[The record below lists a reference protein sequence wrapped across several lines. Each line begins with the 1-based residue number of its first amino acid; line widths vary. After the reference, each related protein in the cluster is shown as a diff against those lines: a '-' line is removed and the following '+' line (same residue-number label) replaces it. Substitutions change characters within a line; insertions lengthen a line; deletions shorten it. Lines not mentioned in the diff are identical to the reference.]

1 MALERRVAM
10 APAVLEREPLFLTR
24 NNLPVT
30 ARSQLIALLNKRLA
44 DCLDLQLQAKVAH
57 WNVKGMNFI
66 GLHELF
72 DRVYASV
79 ADYADL
85 IAERAVQLGGVAQGT
100 ARIVAMRSGLD
111 EYPTHIAVERHHVEA
126 LSGALAAFG
135 AAARRAIDEAVNLGD
150 AGTAD
155 LFTEVSRGIDK
166 SLWLVEAH
174 LQSELA

>member
-72 DRVYASV
+72 DKVYASV

-150 AGTAD
+150 AGTTD

>member
-1 MALERRVAM
+1 M

-24 NNLPVT
+24 NNLPVA
-30 ARSQLIALLNKRLA
+30 ARSQLVALLNKRLA
-44 DCLDLQLQAKVAH
+44 DCLDLQLQTKVAH
-57 WNVKGMNFI
+57 WNVKGANFI

-72 DRVYASV
+72 DKIHASV
-79 ADYADL
+79 VEYSDL
-85 IAERAVQLGGVAQGT
+85 IAERAVQLGGTAQGT
-100 ARIVAMRSGLD
+100 ARIVSLRSGLD
-111 EYPTHIAVERHHVEA
+111 EYPTDIAVERHHVEA
-126 LSGALAAFG
+126 MSGALATFG
-135 AAARRAIDEAVNLGD
+135 AATRRAIDEAANLGD

>member
-1 MALERRVAM
+1 M

-30 ARSQLIALLNKRLA
+30 SRSQVITLLNKRLA
-44 DCLDLQLQAKVAH
+44 DCLDLQLQTKVAH
-57 WNVKGMNFI
+57 WNVKGTNFF

-72 DRVYASV
+72 DRINASV
-79 ADYADL
+79 AEYADL

-100 ARIVAMRSGLD
+100 ARVVAMRSELD
-111 EYPTHIAVERHHVEA
+111 EYPTDIAVERHHIEA
-126 LSGALAAFG
+126 LAAALAAFG
-135 AAARRAIDEAVNLGD
+135 ASVRRAIDEAENLED

-155 LFTEVSRGIDK
+155 LFTEVCRGIDK

>member
-1 MALERRVAM
+1 M

-24 NNLPVT
+24 NNIPV
-30 ARSQLIALLNKRLA
+30 ASRSQLIALLNKRLS

-57 WNVKGMNFI
+57 WNVKGANFI

-72 DRVYASV
+72 DKIHESV
-79 ADYADL
+79 VEYSDL
-85 IAERAVQLGGVAQGT
+85 IAERAIQLGGTAQGT
-100 ARIVAMRSGLD
+100 ARIVAMRSTLD
-111 EYPTHIAVERHHVEA
+111 EYPTNIAVERHHVEA
-126 LSGALAAFG
+126 MSGALATFG
-135 AAARRAIDEAVNLGD
+135 AAARRAIDEAANLGD